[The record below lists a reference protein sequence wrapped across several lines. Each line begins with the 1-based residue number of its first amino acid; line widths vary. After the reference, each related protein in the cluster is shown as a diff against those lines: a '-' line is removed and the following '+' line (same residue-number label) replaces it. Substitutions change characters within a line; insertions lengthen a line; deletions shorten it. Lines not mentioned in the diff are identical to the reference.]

1 MEEEVVEEINGKFV
15 FVSIKVYVKSWRE
28 KLQEEWRRRREDEK
42 KKYTQV
48 SLQENIERLWKE
60 RGRWEKRKLIK
71 RPHLAVKRWRRIE
84 KKKAEEEKGREKW
97 PNVFVAAEGRRGEGG
112 RGREGRVVFPQ

>member
-48 SLQENIERLWKE
+48 SLQENIERLWNE
-60 RGRWEKRKLIK
+60 
-71 RPHLAVKRWRRIE
+71 
-84 KKKAEEEKGREKW
+84 
-97 PNVFVAAEGRRGEGG
+97 
-112 RGREGRVVFPQ
+112 REGKR